1 MKNLKKGGIDYFVG
15 GMPEAVQSFVEIKDF
30 NEARDIQKR
39 RLAVNFPLYAIEQI
53 AKLQVGYTV

>member
-30 NEARDIQKR
+30 NETRDIQKR
-39 RLAVNFPLYAIEQI
+39 RLACEFAAVC
-53 AKLQVGYTV
+53 GRTDC